1 MLAFMIALPFV
12 RESRYYNFYPLV
24 VNTMSIQ
31 SCKGGF
37 RQTVGMPKYTRPADS
52 DFMEDPIHALGN
64 MLRARII
71 GHVRQHGPVQRQD
84 LVLALGVGSPAVSKA
99 LKVLVDTG
107 VLIPSPAEFTRGTR
121 VTYTVDE
128 DVVREMWFRLG
139 DALGQT

>member
-1 MLAFMIALPFV
+1 
-12 RESRYYNFYPLV
+12 
-24 VNTMSIQ
+24 
-31 SCKGGF
+31 
-37 RQTVGMPKYTRPADS
+37 MPRYTRPTDS

-128 DVVREMWFRLG
+128 DVLREMWFRLG
-139 DALGQT
+139 DAIGQT